1 MNNNISSSGRIS
13 VHLKSDTI
21 QGREVD
27 VYQVLVGDEGLC
39 GWRAYW
45 GEGSAAADYR

>member
-1 MNNNISSSGRIS
+1 MNNIFSSGRIGF
-13 VHLKSDTI
+13 HLKNDTI

-27 VYQVLVGDEGLC
+27 GYKVLVGDEGVC

-45 GEGSAAADYR
+45 GEGSVPADHR